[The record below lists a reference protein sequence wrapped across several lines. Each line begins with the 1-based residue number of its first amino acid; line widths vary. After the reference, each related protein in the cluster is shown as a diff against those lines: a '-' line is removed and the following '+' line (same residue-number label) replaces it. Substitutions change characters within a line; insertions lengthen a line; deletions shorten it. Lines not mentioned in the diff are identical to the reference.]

1 MMQGLNDC
9 LRHKVAY
16 VAIGKFKPGRFTQ
29 AQTLYEKVVSGYSD
43 GFRGAFL
50 LQKMDPDS
58 DQGIAMILWDN
69 IEDMDK
75 NQTELG
81 QQIMA
86 EMNPLFAE
94 PPETDFY
101 QVCSEIQPS

>member
-1 MMQGLNDC
+1 MQGLNDC

-16 VAIGKFKPGRFTQ
+16 VAIGEFKPGRFAQ
-29 AQTLYEKVVSGYSD
+29 AQTLYEKIVSSYSE
-43 GFRGAFL
+43 GFQGAFL
-50 LQKMDPDS
+50 LQKMGPNS

-75 NQTELG
+75 NQTELS
-81 QQIMA
+81 QKIMA

-101 QVCSEIQPS
+101 QVCSEVQP